1 MNKIVLCLILIN
13 SVLLFTLVFGKGTKK
28 NQHYYVKN
36 QYIKVTGRHAI
47 DSKTNAIHFD
57 HPGIKLEAKI
67 TGTTKLNLVM
77 SKIGPRLVY
86 FHIYCNKMF
95 IKEIRM
101 CFSEKEEKNDLDT
114 AVRT

>member
-1 MNKIVLCLILIN
+1 MNKIVLYLILIN
-13 SVLLFTLVFGKGTKK
+13 SVLLFTLVFGKGTK

-36 QYIKVTGRHAI
+36 IKVTGRHAI
-47 DSKTNAIHFD
+47 DSETNAIHFD

-95 IKEIRM
+95 IKEINNY
-101 CFSEKEEKNDLDT
+101 KKI
-114 AVRT
+114 